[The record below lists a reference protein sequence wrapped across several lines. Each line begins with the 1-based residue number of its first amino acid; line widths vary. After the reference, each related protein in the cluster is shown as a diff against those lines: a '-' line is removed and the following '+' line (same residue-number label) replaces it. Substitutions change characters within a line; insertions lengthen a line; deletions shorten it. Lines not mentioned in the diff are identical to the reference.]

1 MCVPLIHASWLI
13 RFILSPWYCCSLV
26 ALLFYYEYH
35 ASKEH
40 RVLQLNFLQYLSD
53 NFSSMFFDPADL
65 WPVFNNF
72 TLMWKRLFLR
82 ITLINIFCFSSG
94 LCALSSILPLPCLTL
109 YSDLDFPGNSNGQ
122 RFVYPNIHGN

>member
-1 MCVPLIHASWLI
+1 MILSFCMSNSLFTSMSVQLIHASWLI

-40 RVLQLNFLQYLSD
+40 RVLQLNLLQYLSD

-94 LCALSSILPLPCLTL
+94 LCSYL
-109 YSDLDFPGNSNGQ
+109 YSASSLLNSLLWFGL
-122 RFVYPNIHGN
+122 PW